1 MAAQS
6 FLYIKHI
13 NTQSVIDTVYNAQEY
28 FGIPNSQNSY

>member
-13 NTQSVIDTVYNAQEY
+13 KAWSDIGIIYNMQEY